1 MTPDP
6 NQLHFIPGDHPADYR
21 YLFEGHSELLTD
33 LERRAWRRIFMSR
46 EMAATDSPVQR
57 GMMTRHWMEVEES
70 VTRML
75 QQGEQRFFAATF
87 ERVLREEP
95 QRLRTCPRCGSLCRT
110 SKACLCPHCSH
121 TWFEARE
128 ICLVT

>member
-33 LERRAWRRIFMSR
+33 LENRAWRRILMSR
-46 EMAATDSPVQR
+46 KRDTTDSPVQR
-57 GMMTRHWMEVEES
+57 GMMTRHWMEVEEG

-87 ERVLREEP
+87 ERVLRERNP
-95 QRLRTCPRCGSLCRT
+95 SVCVPVHGAVLYAGHRRPASVRTVLTLGLKSVRSAP
-110 SKACLCPHCSH
+110 
-121 TWFEARE
+121 
-128 ICLVT
+128 